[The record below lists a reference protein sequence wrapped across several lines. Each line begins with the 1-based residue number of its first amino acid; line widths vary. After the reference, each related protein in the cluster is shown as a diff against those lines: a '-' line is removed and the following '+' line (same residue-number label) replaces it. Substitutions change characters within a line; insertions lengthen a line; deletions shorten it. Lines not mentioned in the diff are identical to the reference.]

1 MIGNQSYRAESQR
14 AMKEQGVEN
23 WGQGPWFE
31 LDRDDATNG
40 ADGAPAADVAA
51 QERPAQGMAST
62 TPPDAVEPRGGDIAA
77 ADGASGPDTG
87 PANIFDLDA
96 DAGFPNADIAETV
109 GGSGVRSPRPSRPSA
124 PYFPSTAPS
133 RAISPSSR
141 ITHKP
146 VLTPPPDYTFEDY
159 LHRSSAQAQSAPTRL
174 PDQEEKDTTPSRIW
188 RPTRRA
194 LIVTLLVLLIALGA
208 GFVAV
213 SSLFHLPAPP
223 LGALA
228 TQAAGG
234 QPASSAT
241 AGVPIANTA
250 AVVAFTAAN
259 QRLAYSNDLN
269 SCPSGCDVVGQT
281 YGASQTFS
289 KQAPASQIPQTA
301 LSGTI
306 HVVNNGPGDWSVSN
320 YSFSGGGYS
329 CNPRN
334 IYLVQGASSNYSCF
348 ISASSPSSIPAGTI
362 AGTASSSPNVT
373 FTQPAAMQGNG
384 SYQVTSADCQAAL
397 NDTKNSQGVAWAASW
412 QSSQSIPGGWQWAKS
427 APSTAFS
434 NDSCPSGQQQASP
447 FNFTASSTTT
457 ASNNAY
463 NPSAAQSLAKSR
475 LNGQLPSGYAWKS
488 GDPSSC
494 AVTVKGSAGSKVTLA
509 CAAAGT
515 AVYAW
520 TDALKADLIAKLLS
534 KNKDDA
540 LAACNSAPGI
550 QPNTCVITLRDNA
563 TSLPDMAKDVT
574 IQVNQP

>member
-1 MIGNQSYRAESQR
+1 
-14 AMKEQGVEN
+14 
-23 WGQGPWFE
+23 
-31 LDRDDATNG
+31 
-40 ADGAPAADVAA
+40 
-51 QERPAQGMAST
+51 
-62 TPPDAVEPRGGDIAA
+62 
-77 ADGASGPDTG
+77 
-87 PANIFDLDA
+87 
-96 DAGFPNADIAETV
+96 
-109 GGSGVRSPRPSRPSA
+109 
-124 PYFPSTAPS
+124 
-133 RAISPSSR
+133 
-141 ITHKP
+141 
-146 VLTPPPDYTFEDY
+146 
-159 LHRSSAQAQSAPTRL
+159 
-174 PDQEEKDTTPSRIW
+174 
-188 RPTRRA
+188 
-194 LIVTLLVLLIALGA
+194 VTLLILLLALGA

-234 QPASSAT
+234 QPSSSAT

-259 QRLAYSNDLN
+259 QRLTYTNDLT
-269 SCPSGCDVVGQT
+269 SCPSGCDGVGQT

-289 KQAPASQIPQTA
+289 KQASASQVTQTA

-306 HVVNNGPGDWSVSN
+306 HVVNNSSGDWSVSN

-329 CNPRN
+329 CNPRTVN
-334 IYLVQGASSNYSCF
+334 VLAGGQANYSCF
-348 ISASSPSSIPAGTI
+348 ISVSSPSSLPAGTI
-362 AGTASSSPNVT
+362 AGTAAPNVT
-373 FTQPAAMQGNG
+373 FTQPAALVGNG
-384 SYQVTSADCQAAL
+384 FYQVTSADCQAAL
-397 NDTKNSQGVAWAASW
+397 NDTKSNQGVAWATSW
-412 QSSQSIPGGWQWAKS
+412 QSGQSIPSGWQWAKS

-463 NPSAAQSLAKSR
+463 NPSAAQSLARSR

-494 AVTVKGSAGSKVTLA
+494 AVTVKGSSGSKVTLA

-520 TDALKADLIAKLLS
+520 TDALKADFAAKLLS
-534 KNKDDA
+534 KSKDDA
-540 LAACNSAPGI
+540 LAVCNSAPGV
-550 QPNTCVITLRDNA
+550 QANSCAITLRDNA
-563 TSLPDMAKDVT
+563 TSLPNAAKDVT